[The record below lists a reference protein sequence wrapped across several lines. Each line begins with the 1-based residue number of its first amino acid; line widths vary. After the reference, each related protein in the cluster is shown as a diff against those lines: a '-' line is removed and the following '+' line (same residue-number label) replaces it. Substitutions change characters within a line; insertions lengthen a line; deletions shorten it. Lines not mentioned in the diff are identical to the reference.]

1 MSKKKDNIHL
11 KFFGVPVLLPY
22 LRVYRKNIF
31 VMVALGLLGT
41 ACDVIIPLF
50 RQYAINNYVVTG
62 VLDSLPIFIGIYLL
76 VMAVGVLSNGISVF
90 IASRLELLINRD
102 LRNSCFSHLQT
113 LAISYFNQNSVGYI
127 HARVMSDTGRI
138 GVLVSWNFM
147 DCVWNLSYAIGAVV
161 AMFLISPPLA
171 LAVVTVVPVSTL
183 IIMACLGKLTNLNR
197 QMREINSKI
206 SGDFNEGITGAGTSK
221 SLVIEDK
228 ITGEFRSDTRDMKH
242 TSVRTSMFRGLLF
255 STISFFSFTALAL
268 ILWRGGII
276 TLEGAMLV
284 GTLSVFIS
292 YAQGIVETIR
302 WIIDALSAFVSTQVN
317 IERVNKLLCTES
329 DVADS
334 PAVIEKY
341 GDSFSPRREN
351 WEEIWGDIEFEDVTF
366 KYPDGEEYV
375 LEHFNLKVPRG
386 TRVAIVGETG
396 AGKSTLVN
404 LVCRFFEPTE
414 GRVLIDGRD
423 ARERSQLWLHSSI
436 GYVLQSPHL
445 FSGTVRENLKY
456 GNPDATDEDIRAAL
470 ELVSADRV
478 VARMEKGLDSEVGEG
493 GDLLSTGEKQLISFA
508 RAIIA
513 NPKILIL
520 DEATSSVD
528 TITEQIINRATETVT
543 KGRTSFIIAHRLST
557 VRDADVILVV
567 KDGKIVEQG
576 THRALMRAK
585 GVYHAL
591 YTHQFERES
600 VERVA
605 PLKSSPN

>member
-1 MSKKKDNIHL
+1 MSKNQDNIHL
-11 KFFGVPVLLPY
+11 KFFGIPIILPY
-22 LRVYRKNIF
+22 LKKYTRDFI
-31 VMVALGLLGT
+31 VMVVLGLAGT

-62 VLDSLPIFIGIYLL
+62 ILDTLPIFIGSYLL
-76 VMAVGVLSNGISVF
+76 VLAMQVIVNGISLYL
-90 IASRLELLINRD
+90 ASRLELYINRD
-102 LRNSCFSHLQT
+102 LRNNCFSHLQT

-127 HARVMSDTGRI
+127 HSRVMSDTSRI

-147 DCVWNLSYAIGAVV
+147 DCVWNISYAIGVII
-161 AMFLISPPLA
+161 AMLLISPKLA
-171 LAVVTVVPVSTL
+171 LAVLAVVPLSAL
-183 IIMACLGKLTNLNR
+183 IIFLCLGKLTDLNR
-197 QMREINSKI
+197 KMREINSKI

-221 SLVIEDK
+221 SLVIEKK
-228 ITGEFRSDTRDMKH
+228 ITAEFREDTRNMKR
-242 TSVRTSMFRGLLF
+242 TSVHTAMCRGILF
-255 STISFFSFTALAL
+255 STISFFSFTALAI
-268 ILWRGGII
+268 ILWRGGLI
-276 TLEGAMLV
+276 TLEGAMKV

-292 YAQGIVETIR
+292 YAEGIVETIR

-317 IERVNKLLCTES
+317 IERVNKLLTTKS
-329 DVADS
+329 DVTDS
-334 PAVIEKY
+334 AEVIEKY
-341 GDSFSPRREN
+341 GDAFTPKREN
-351 WEEIWGDIEFEDVTF
+351 WEDIHGDIEFDDVTF

-375 LEHFNLKVPRG
+375 LEHFNLKVPKG

-456 GNPDATDEDIRAAL
+456 GNPEATDEQINSAL
-470 ELVSADRV
+470 ELVSADKV
-478 VARMEKGLDSEVGEG
+478 VARMENGLDSQVGEG

-513 NPKILIL
+513 DPKILVL

-528 TITEQIINRATETVT
+528 TITEQIINRASKVVT
-543 KGRTSFIIAHRLST
+543 QGRTSFIIAHRLST

-576 THRALMRAK
+576 KHGALMRAK
-585 GVYHAL
+585 GAYYQL

-600 VERVA
+600 VDGAFGANE
-605 PLKSSPN
+605 

>member
-1 MSKKKDNIHL
+1 MSKNQDNIHL
-11 KFFGVPVLLPY
+11 KFFGIPIILPY
-22 LRVYRKNIF
+22 LKKYTRDFI
-31 VMVALGLLGT
+31 VMVVLGLAGT

-62 VLDSLPIFIGIYLL
+62 ILDTLPIFIGSYLL
-76 VMAVGVLSNGISVF
+76 VLAMQVIVNGISLYL
-90 IASRLELLINRD
+90 ASRLELYINRD
-102 LRNSCFSHLQT
+102 LRNNCFSHLQT

-127 HARVMSDTGRI
+127 HSRVMSDTSRI

-147 DCVWNLSYAIGAVV
+147 DCVWNISYAIGVII
-161 AMFLISPPLA
+161 AMLLISPKLA
-171 LAVVTVVPVSTL
+171 LAVLAVVPLSAL
-183 IIMACLGKLTNLNR
+183 IIFLCLGKLTDLNR
-197 QMREINSKI
+197 KMREINSKI

-221 SLVIEDK
+221 SLVIEKK
-228 ITGEFRSDTRDMKH
+228 ITAEFREDTRNMKR
-242 TSVRTSMFRGLLF
+242 TSVHTAMCRGILF
-255 STISFFSFTALAL
+255 STISFFSFTALAI
-268 ILWRGGII
+268 ILWRGGLI
-276 TLEGAMLV
+276 TLEGAMKV

-292 YAQGIVETIR
+292 YAEGIVETIR

-317 IERVNKLLCTES
+317 IERVNKLLTTKS
-329 DVADS
+329 DVTDS
-334 PAVIEKY
+334 AEVIEKY
-341 GDSFSPRREN
+341 GDAFTPKREN
-351 WEEIWGDIEFEDVTF
+351 WEDIHGDIEFDDVTF

-375 LEHFNLKVPRG
+375 LEHFNLKVPKG

-456 GNPDATDEDIRAAL
+456 GNPEATDEQINSAL
-470 ELVSADRV
+470 ELVSADKV
-478 VARMEKGLDSEVGEG
+478 VARMENGLDSQVGEG
-493 GDLLSTGEKQLISFA
+493 GDLLSTGEKQLISFV

-513 NPKILIL
+513 DPKILVL

-528 TITEQIINRATETVT
+528 TITEQIINRASKVVT
-543 KGRTSFIIAHRLST
+543 QGRTSFIIAHRLST

-576 THRALMRAK
+576 KHGALMRAK
-585 GVYHAL
+585 GAYYQL

-600 VERVA
+600 VDGAFGANE
-605 PLKSSPN
+605 